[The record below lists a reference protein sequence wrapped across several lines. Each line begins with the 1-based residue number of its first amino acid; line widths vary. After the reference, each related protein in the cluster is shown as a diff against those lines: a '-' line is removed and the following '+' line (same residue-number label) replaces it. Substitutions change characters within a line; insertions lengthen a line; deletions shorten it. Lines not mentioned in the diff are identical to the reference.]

1 MRAMRTLL
9 VITMLIGTILLNSGC
24 ALLLVPAAAA
34 IGVGVGMEANEIRK
48 AVEKDDETKPPHTDT
63 PAAGKPQ
70 SEAVAQ

>member
-34 IGVGVGMEANEIRK
+34 IGVGVGMEANQIRK
-48 AVEKDDETKPPHTDT
+48 TQEKPDAMQPHDPAPGKPEPE
-63 PAAGKPQ
+63 PAAR
-70 SEAVAQ
+70 